1 MNRRLLALGLLLSL
15 PASAEEGMWTYDA
28 FPADA
33 VKKAYGFAPDL
44 AWLDKVRLG
53 SVRLAGGCSAS
64 FVSPDG
70 LVMTNH
76 HCVRSC
82 IEDLTTAKDD
92 LLAKGFQA
100 KSAKEERRC
109 PKIEANQLV
118 EMTDVTPRMN
128 TATKGLTG
136 AAFNTAL
143 KKETA
148 AVEAACATGNDVRCD
163 VVTLY
168 NGGKYQLYKYRRF
181 QDVRLVFAPEFSMAA
196 FGGDADNFNF
206 PRFGY
211 DVAFMRVWDG
221 EAPAKS
227 PHYLPWA
234 KEGVKEGELVFVSGH
249 PGGTERKSTVAELEF
264 QRDVAL
270 PNTLLSLAEM
280 RGMLREYAS
289 GSPDRYRLARSRLRG
304 VENGL
309 KALKGRQQALAD
321 PALLARKRQEEA
333 ELKKRID
340 ANPQAKAS
348 TQGMWEETARALD
361 TWRRTMDDHRMKG
374 AGDAFRSE
382 LFTHAQQLVRAA
394 EELPKPNAER
404 LREYTDGQLPALRQ
418 QLLREAPIP
427 PELET
432 LGMTF
437 GFNKLRETLG
447 ADDPFVRLVLGKEA
461 PADLARSLV
470 RGTKLG
476 DVNVRKALLEGG
488 KAAVEASKDPMIL
501 LARKVDAE
509 TRASRKQYEDTVEA
523 VLKRN
528 GERLAKA
535 YLAVNGTSGAPDAT
549 FTLRLNYGQVK
560 GWDDNGKPVPA
571 LTTFGGAYGRDTG
584 KDPFKLP
591 DPWVKAKG
599 KVPEG
604 TPLDMATTN
613 DIIGG
618 NSGSPVV
625 NRDGQVV
632 GLIFDGNLPSLGGR
646 YAYVP
651 ESNRAVAV
659 HGDGILAALEHVYG
673 ATRVVNELKGAQQAP
688 VAPGR

>member
-1 MNRRLLALGLLLSL
+1 MYRRLLALGLLSSL
-15 PASAEEGMWTYDA
+15 PAAAEEGMWTYDA
-28 FPADA
+28 FPAA
-33 VKKAYGFAPDL
+33 QVKKAYGFEPTQ

-82 IEDLTTAKDD
+82 IEELTTAKDD

-100 KSAKEERRC
+100 KTAKEERRC
-109 PKIEANQLV
+109 PKVEANQLV
-118 EMTDVTPRMN
+118 EMTDVTERMN
-128 TATKGLTG
+128 AATKSLSG

-143 KKETA
+143 KKEMA
-148 AVEAACATGNDVRCD
+148 AVESACTTGADVRCD

-206 PRFGY
+206 PRYGY
-211 DVAFMRVWDG
+211 DVSFVRVWQDD
-221 EAPAKS
+221 APAKS
-227 PHYLPWA
+227 PDYLPWA
-234 KEGVKEGELVFVSGH
+234 KEGAKEGDLVFVSGH

-270 PNTLLSLAEM
+270 PQTLLQLSEM
-280 RGMLREYAS
+280 RGALREFTSAS
-289 GSPDRYRLARSRLRG
+289 PERFRVARSSLRG

-309 KALKGRQQALAD
+309 KALKGRQETLAD
-321 PALLARKRQEEA
+321 PAVLARKRQEEA
-333 ELKKRID
+333 ELRKRID
-340 ANPQAKAS
+340 ANPQAKAL
-348 TQGMWEETARALD
+348 TQGMWDETAQALD
-361 TWRRTMDDHRMKG
+361 AWRRMTNDHRMKG
-374 AGDAFRSE
+374 AGDAFRSD
-382 LFTHAQQLVRAA
+382 LFSYAQALVRAA
-394 EELPKPNAER
+394 DELPKANAER
-404 LREYTDGQLPALRQ
+404 LREYTDGQLPALKQR
-418 QLLREAPIP
+418 LLREAPIP
-427 PELET
+427 AELET
-432 LGMTF
+432 LTLTF

-447 ADDPFVRLVLGKEA
+447 ADDPFVRLVLEKEA
-461 PADLARSLV
+461 PADLAKALV
-470 RGTKLG
+470 KGSKLG
-476 DVNVRKALLEGG
+476 DVKVRKALLDGG
-488 KAAVEASKDPMIL
+488 KAAVDASKDPMIV

-509 TRASRKQYEDTVEA
+509 TRASRKRYEDTVEA

-535 YLAVNGTSGAPDAT
+535 YLLVNGTAGAPDAT
-549 FTLRLNYGQVK
+549 FTLRLNSGQVK
-560 GWDDNGKPVPA
+560 GWDDNGKAVPA

-584 KDPFKLP
+584 KEPFKLP
-591 DPWVKAKG
+591 APWVKAKG
-599 KVPEG
+599 KVPDA

-646 YAYVP
+646 YLYVP
-651 ESNRAVAV
+651 ETNRAVAV
-659 HGDGILAALEHVYG
+659 HGDGIMAALEHVYG
-673 ATRVVNELKGAQQAP
+673 ATRVVNELKGAQAASAAP
-688 VAPGR
+688 AR

>member
-1 MNRRLLALGLLLSL
+1 
-15 PASAEEGMWTYDA
+15 
-28 FPADA
+28 
-33 VKKAYGFAPDL
+33 
-44 AWLDKVRLG
+44 
-53 SVRLAGGCSAS
+53 
-64 FVSPDG
+64 
-70 LVMTNH
+70 
-76 HCVRSC
+76 
-82 IEDLTTAKDD
+82 
-92 LLAKGFQA
+92 
-100 KSAKEERRC
+100 
-109 PKIEANQLV
+109 
-118 EMTDVTPRMN
+118 
-128 TATKGLTG
+128 TG
-136 AAFNTAL
+136 T
-143 KKETA
+143 
-148 AVEAACATGNDVRCD
+148 DVRCD

-211 DVAFMRVWDG
+211 DVSFVRVWQND
-221 EAPAKS
+221 APAKS
-227 PHYLPWA
+227 PDFLPWA
-234 KEGVKEGELVFVSGH
+234 KEGAKEGDLVFVSGH

-270 PNTLLSLAEM
+270 PQTLLTLAEQ
-280 RGMLREYAS
+280 RGMLREFTS
-289 GSPDRYRLARSRLRG
+289 GSPDRYRMARSRLRG

-309 KALKGRQQALAD
+309 KALRGRQEALAD

-340 ANPQAKAS
+340 ANPQAKAL
-348 TQGMWEETARALD
+348 TQGMWEETATALEA
-361 TWRRTMDDHRMKG
+361 WRRMMNDYRMKG

-382 LFTHAQQLVRAA
+382 LFSHAQALVRAA
-394 EELPKPNAER
+394 EELPKANGER
-404 LREYTDGQLPALRQ
+404 LREYTDGQLPGLRQ
-418 QLLREAPIP
+418 QLLRDAPIP

-447 ADDPFVRLVLGKEA
+447 ADDAFVREVLGKEA
-461 PADLARSLV
+461 PADLARALV

-488 KAAVEASKDPMIL
+488 KAAVDASKDPMIL
-501 LARKVDAE
+501 LARKVDAQ

-560 GWDDNGKPVPA
+560 GWDDNGTAVPA
-571 LTTFGGAYGRDTG
+571 LTTFGGAYARDTG

-591 DPWVKAKG
+591 DPWMKAKG
-599 KVPEG
+599 KVPEQ

-625 NRDGQVV
+625 NRAGEVV

-673 ATRVVNELKGAQQAP
+673 ATRVVNELKGAHTAP
-688 VAPGR
+688 AAPAR